1 MVLQSRLLNSHC
13 YAPASAEAICLV
25 TSESRLSDPSPPDFG
40 DDVAYY
46 EASLQHS
53 RVYCQLQ
60 KSVMSLS
67 WLVLATTLGGAAA
80 LGFCNDKDLSCA
92 SWAKNGECEGENSET
107 ARPA

>member
-1 MVLQSRLLNSHC
+1 M
-13 YAPASAEAICLV
+13 
-25 TSESRLSDPSPPDFG
+25 TSESDVPSDPSPPDFG
-40 DDVAYY
+40 RDVAYY